1 MPTTG
6 NPIQRFL
13 DNGTFASHFFDIN
26 LDMDAIAEGL
36 IVKPFSSR
44 FMNPI
49 DGKEERVLVLGV
61 TNSEDGQHRRR
72 KTDFFVVIDQSGSM
86 DSSVTGIHTSDNAR
100 MNDADHQPEKQVRT
114 KMILAI
120 DAAKGIFN
128 LLEDDEE
135 IGIATF
141 DTVVEVIEKV
151 KLKGSI
157 DKKTLFRTLDTI
169 LPRGRTDCGLWLSA
183 AIAELQGVTHK

>member
-1 MPTTG
+1 
-6 NPIQRFL
+6 
-13 DNGTFASHFFDIN
+13 
-26 LDMDAIAEGL
+26 MDAIAEGL

-44 FMNPI
+44 FMNLI

-61 TNSEDGQHRRR
+61 TNSEDGQHRRQ
-72 KTDFFVVIDQSGSM
+72 KTNFFIVIDQSGSM
-86 DSSVTGIHTSDNAR
+86 GGFVTGIHTSVNAR

-120 DAAKGIFN
+120 DAAKGIFD

-141 DTVVEVIEKV
+141 DRVVEVIEKV
-151 KLKGSI
+151 KPKGSI
-157 DKKTLFRTLDTI
+157 D
-169 LPRGRTDCGLWLSA
+169 
-183 AIAELQGVTHK
+183 